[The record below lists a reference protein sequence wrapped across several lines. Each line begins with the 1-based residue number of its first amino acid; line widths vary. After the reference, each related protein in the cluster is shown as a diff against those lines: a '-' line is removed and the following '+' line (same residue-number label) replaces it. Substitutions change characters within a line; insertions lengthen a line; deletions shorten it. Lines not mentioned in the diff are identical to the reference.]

1 MSYIRATYVSK
12 INTMKSKNYKKS
24 DAPASKANEP
34 VIGYPTSTVHKLIKD
49 FTFEDFKKIS
59 SKIDFT
65 QKEWSDILHIS
76 ERTLQRYSKDNTS
89 FSFSATDRIL
99 QINKV
104 ITRGKSVFGSFEKF
118 NRWLRENH
126 SMPEGALSIYSLATF
141 EGINLLLTQIGR
153 IEHGILA

>member
-1 MSYIRATYVSK
+1 MTVK
-12 INTMKSKNYKKS
+12 IKVMKSKNYKKS
-24 DAPASKANEP
+24 AVASAGASEPMMTYIGSPA
-34 VIGYPTSTVHKLIKD
+34 HKLLKD

-65 QKEWSDILHIS
+65 QKEWADVLHIS

-104 ITRGKSVFGSFEKF
+104 IIRGKEVFGSVEKF
-118 NRWLRENH
+118 NLWLRENH
-126 SMPEGALSIYSLATF
+126 SMPESELSIYSLATF
-141 EGINLLLTQIGR
+141 EGINYLLTQLGR